1 LLDLCTRVNGATAM
15 LVGSIGWSKKPGDKV
30 AKGEEL
36 GWFQV
41 SNGCP
46 AARDGLTTRRIT
58 VWWIDN
64 HCGLPLRCGRCFR
77 RRHGC

>member
-1 LLDLCTRVNGATAM
+1 MIPPSLTPDLNVFTLNKRSVMLIHANLGPGREAVPVVHVAIGAM

-41 SNGCP
+41 S
-46 AARDGLTTRRIT
+46 L
-58 VWWIDN
+58 WDN
-64 HCGLPLRCGRCFR
+64 V
-77 RRHGC
+77 

>member
-1 LLDLCTRVNGATAM
+1 MLINANVGANRPAVPVALVAVGAM

-41 SNGCP
+41 RSVFL
-46 AARDGLTTRRIT
+46 AELTI
-58 VWWIDN
+58 VWWIDLY
-64 HCGLPLRCGRCFR
+64 HCFP
-77 RRHGC
+77 